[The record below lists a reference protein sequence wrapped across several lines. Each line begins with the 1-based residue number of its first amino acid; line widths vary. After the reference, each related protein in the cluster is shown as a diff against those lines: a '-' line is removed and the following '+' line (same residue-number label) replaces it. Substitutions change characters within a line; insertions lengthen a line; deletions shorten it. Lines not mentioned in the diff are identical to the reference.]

1 MQSPNRCERWAND
14 DLVKLNGPEGM
25 PQERR
30 QAESSVART
39 RTARSGS
46 FRYAV

>member
-14 DLVKLNGPEGM
+14 DLVKLNGPEGT
-25 PQERR
+25 PPERR
-30 QAESSVART
+30 QAESSVDG
-39 RTARSGS
+39 TARSGS